1 MKDCSDVRRIA
12 LQHIPVSP
20 LATVNIPHPDADSH
34 SVTFKSLDAKVQTLA
49 EKTKPPVTAF
59 VGFPPPPS
67 GPYGVDASGDPV
79 NYENTGANDD

>member
-1 MKDCSDVRRIA
+1 M
-12 LQHIPVSP
+12 
-20 LATVNIPHPDADSH
+20 
-34 SVTFKSLDAKVQTLA
+34 LA